1 MSQDTQNLQQAS
13 KFVNK
18 VTEDKLNTQEGA
30 VKMVMLQALMDLAK
44 PRLKKEAIER
54 FRALVCTSA
63 YASSVGLLLVRAKS
77 IQFGL
82 LADA

>member
-44 PRLKKEAIER
+44 PHLKKEAIER
-54 FRALVCTSA
+54 FRALVSTSA
-63 YASSVGLLLVRAKS
+63 YAS
-77 IQFGL
+77 
-82 LADA
+82 